1 VGIYL
6 PFRATACIFFGG
18 VIKYFLD
25 RAVTK
30 KNPTGKG
37 KEIVENIGL
46 LIASGLIAGQALM
59 GIVTSGIEALKE
71 TIKLPEISGSAWLG
85 LLIFFIL
92 GFILIYFPY
101 KKMIASGEH
110 GASSGG

>member
-1 VGIYL
+1 V
-6 PFRATACIFFGG
+6 A
-18 VIKYFLD
+18 
-25 RAVTK
+25 K

-71 TIKLPEISGSAWLG
+71 KIKLPEIEGSGWLG

-101 KKMIASGEH
+101 KKMISSGEH
-110 GASSGG
+110 GKS